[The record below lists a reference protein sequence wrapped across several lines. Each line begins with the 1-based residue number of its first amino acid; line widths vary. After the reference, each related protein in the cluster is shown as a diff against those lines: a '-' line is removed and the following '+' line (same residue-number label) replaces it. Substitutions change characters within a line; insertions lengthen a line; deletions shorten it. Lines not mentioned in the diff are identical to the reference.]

1 MRSPQ
6 QTAPD
11 LHPTNPDPRL
21 AEIRARKAD
30 RRAIRAEFA
39 ARRQRALEYRHAQ
52 RLHNL
57 AVARQ
62 QATERGEPP
71 PTNLT
76 SHRTPTNSL
85 TTTQPAGPSADALP
99 TMDHE
104 SDAERARPPP
114 AQVADCAASAGGRA
128 SSGHGAPDSEQVPM
142 RLGRDVGRAQP
153 AVRPSP
159 IRPPPI
165 REGSAG
171 PLADAVS
178 ATDHESA
185 AEQAR
190 PPPGQLATCGTSANG
205 QAAVLAHTAR
215 TRRRRRWVLANR
227 PAGVLAGPS
236 PLADRRSANAAPVHR
251 PTRCRPRTINPQ
263 RAPSDRVIDLHTA
276 EDDPLLEQL
285 VVRVGL
291 LHPVAGAFGER
302 RQHVPC
308 RNQTTRSRY
317 GFAGAFGRQFG
328 DSGRQLGT
336 TVNQEPG

>member
-6 QTAPD
+6 QTTPD
-11 LHPTNPDPRL
+11 PRPTNPDPRL

-71 PTNLT
+71 PTTLT

-85 TTTQPAGPSADALP
+85 TTTQPAGPSADAIP
-99 TMDHE
+99 TVDHE
-104 SDAERARPPP
+104 SDAERARPSP

-128 SSGHGAPDSEQVPM
+128 SSGM
-142 RLGRDVGRAQP
+142 RARIRSRCRRILAGTSVGRSLLSDGRRSDRRRSAKAAPVHWPTRLQ
-153 AVRPSP
+153 R
-159 IRPPPI
+159 RTTNPPPSKHG
-165 REGSAG
+165 RRQANW
-171 PLADAVS
+171 PLAE
-178 ATDHESA
+178 H
-185 AEQAR
+185 QPMGR
-190 PPPGQLATCGTSANG
+190 P
-205 QAAVLAHTAR
+205 VLAHTAR
-215 TRRRRRWVLANR
+215 TRRRHRWVLANR
-227 PAGVLAGPS
+227 SAGVLAGPS
-236 PLADRRSANAAPVHR
+236 PPADRRSANAAPVHR
-251 PTRCRPRTINPQ
+251 PTRCQPRTTNPQ
-263 RAPSDRVIDLHTA
+263 RAPSDRVIDLDTA

-308 RNQTTRSRY
+308 RNQTTRSRH

-336 TVNQEPG
+336 TVNQQPG

>member
-39 ARRQRALEYRHAQ
+39 ARRQRGLEYRHAQ

-76 SHRTPTNSL
+76 SHRTPNSL
-85 TTTQPAGPSADALP
+85 TTTQPPHQHSTSPSTDAVRTVDP
-99 TMDHE
+99 E
-104 SDAERARPPP
+104 SDAERARPSP

-128 SSGHGAPDSEQVPM
+128 SSGHAGPDSEQVPT

-159 IRPPPI
+159 IRPSPI
-165 REGSAG
+165 RQGSAG
-171 PLADAVS
+171 PMVNAVS

-205 QAAVLAHTAR
+205 QAGSGLHSQNSAQAPMGPGQPVSRGAG
-215 TRRRRRWVLANR
+215 R
-227 PAGVLAGPS
+227 PQSAGRPPIRQHSIGPS
-236 PLADRRSANAAPVHR
+236 ADTVPTADHQSA
-251 PTRCRPRTINPQ
+251 
-263 RAPSDRVIDLHTA
+263 
-276 EDDPLLEQL
+276 
-285 VVRVGL
+285 
-291 LHPVAGAFGER
+291 AGAE
-302 RQHVPC
+302 
-308 RNQTTRSRY
+308 
-317 GFAGAFGRQFG
+317 
-328 DSGRQLGT
+328 
-336 TVNQEPG
+336 